1 MNLTNVFVVDLAGK
15 ANITGAAA
23 TITRLNATG
32 GAPGGS
38 IQVFSNASASFS
50 FGTLPWNATADQL
63 ATVVARQTSY
73 PVTVSR
79 AA

>member
-15 ANITGAAA
+15 ANITGAAG

-38 IQVFSNASASFS
+38 IQVFGNSTSYS
-50 FGTLPWNATADQL
+50 FGTLAWNATADQL
-63 ATVVARQTSY
+63 AAAVAKQTSY
-73 PVTVSR
+73 PVTVNR

>member
-15 ANITGAAA
+15 ANITGATA
-23 TITRLNATG
+23 TITRLAATG

-38 IQVFSNASASFS
+38 IQVFGANTTYS
-50 FGTLPWNATADQL
+50 FGTLFWNATADQL
-63 ATVVARQTSY
+63 AAVVAKQAGYS
-73 PVTVSR
+73 VSVNR